1 MAELKAKITADTS
14 GFTAALKRAQS
25 AAASLK
31 PAMVGVAAAGAAAF
45 AALGV
50 AAVGVKKALDLGGTL
65 SDVAGQTGMT
75 TGKVMLLQTAFDQAG
90 IGADEVGK
98 TINKMQKALADA
110 AGGSGPAADA
120 LARVGLSAEELSGM
134 SPDEAFKKIG
144 EAINGIENPTARAA
158 TAMEIF
164 GKSGGKMLTL
174 FGDSGALATAA
185 DTLGSQAG
193 VMDKNAAVFDRVS
206 DLLNG
211 ASTKL
216 QGVFVGMAESI
227 APAILPLVE
236 EFNKMDFTALGQQ
249 IGSAA
254 AMFIQAMTDGSIWSI
269 MGDSIKISLGNA
281 VNFLWASLQGIMAAL
296 AALLP
301 ELIQNA
307 VTMFGF
313 VTKPDFWKGMLDA
326 LIGAAQ
332 AFGAKLLGI
341 IAEALS
347 LFSKIP
353 GLAGMLEKPMA
364 AIKGAGQSLQGS
376 ADSNLASGADKLT
389 PFMDAAKQRIGA
401 TLAAAGNGFQ
411 QGFNGASSAV
421 DVSGVQA
428 NLDET
433 FARLGT
439 TVESLKTQA
448 QTALPAINTPG
459 GIKLPALG
467 NFGGEA
473 DQGKQASNQP
483 LFASSLAKIG
493 GGGGIAGAPTALLDE
508 TRKQTNYL
516 RQIASRI
523 GGNSTP
529 VLA

>member
-1 MAELKAKITADTS
+1 MADVTVTLGAKDTGLQNSLKKAQTS
-14 GFTAALKRAQS
+14 VAA
-25 AAASLK
+25 LK
-31 PAMVGVAAAGAAAF
+31 PAMAGVAAGGAAAF
-45 AALGV
+45 AAL
-50 AAVGVKKALDLGGTL
+50 AAAGVGVKKALDLGGTL

-75 TGKVMLLQTAFDQAG
+75 AGKVMLLQTAFDQAG
-90 IGADEVGK
+90 LGADAVGPA
-98 TINKMQKALADA
+98 INKMQKAIADA
-110 AGGSGPAADA
+110 ASGTGPAADA
-120 LARVGLSAEELSGM
+120 LTRLGLSSEQLSSM
-134 SPDEAFKKIG
+134 TPDEAFKTLG
-144 EAINGIENPTARAA
+144 TAINGIENPTARAA
-158 TAMEIF
+158 TAMEVF

-174 FGDSGALATAA
+174 FGDSGALATAS
-185 DTLGSQAG
+185 DTLGAQAG
-193 VMDKNAAVFDRVS
+193 IMEKNAAVFDRVS

-211 ASTKL
+211 SSTKL

-227 APAILPLVE
+227 APALLPIVE

-254 AMFIQAMTDGSIWSI
+254 SMFITSMTDGSIWSI
-269 MGDSIKISLGNA
+269 IGDSIKISLGNA
-281 VNFLWASLQGIMAAL
+281 INFLWKSLQGIMGAL
-296 AALLP
+296 GGLIP

-313 VTKPDFWKGMLDA
+313 VTKADFWKGMQDA

-347 LFSKIP
+347 LFAKIP

-364 AIKGAGQSLQGS
+364 AIKGAGDSLQTS

-401 TLAAAGNGFQ
+401 TLAAAGSGFS
-411 QGFNGASSAV
+411 QGFDGAANV
-421 DVSGVQA
+421 FDLSGVQS
-428 NLDET
+428 NLDDT
-433 FARLGT
+433 FSRLGN

-448 QTALPAINTPG
+448 QAALPAPNTPG
-459 GIKLPALG
+459 GAKLPALG
-467 NFGGEA
+467 AFGGEA
-473 DQGKQASNQP
+473 AAAKQATNQP

-493 GGGGIAGAPTALLDE
+493 GGGGIAGAPSALLDE
-508 TRKQTNYL
+508 TRKQTQFL
-516 RQIASRI
+516 RQIAARI

>member
-14 GFTAALKRAQS
+14 GLTAAIKKAQT
-25 AAASLK
+25 AVASLK

-50 AAVGVKKALDLGGTL
+50 AAAGVKKALDLGGTL

-75 TGKVMLLQTAFDQAG
+75 AGKVMLLQTAFDQAG
-90 IGADEVGK
+90 IGADQVGPA
-98 TINKMQKALADA
+98 INKMQKAIASA
-110 AGGSGPAADA
+110 ASGTGPAADA
-120 LARVGLSAEELSGM
+120 LARLGLSSEQLSSM
-134 SPDEAFKKIG
+134 TPDEAFKTLG
-144 EAINGIENPTARAA
+144 TAINGIENPTARAA
-158 TAMEIF
+158 TAMEVF

-174 FGDSGALATAA
+174 FGDSGALATAS
-185 DTLGSQAG
+185 DTLGAQAG
-193 VMDKNAAVFDRVS
+193 IMERNASVFDRVS
-206 DLLNG
+206 DLING
-211 ASTKL
+211 SSTKL

-227 APAILPLVE
+227 APAILPLLE
-236 EFNKMDFTALGQQ
+236 QFNKMDFTALGQQ

-281 VNFLWASLQGIMAAL
+281 VNFLWASLQGIMGAL
-296 AALLP
+296 GALLP

-313 VTKPDFWKGMLDA
+313 ITKADFWKGLLDA

-341 IAEALS
+341 IAESLS

-401 TLAAAGNGFQ
+401 TLAAADSGFQ
-411 QGFNGASSAV
+411 QGFNGASNAV
-421 DVSGVQA
+421 DISGVQS
-428 NLDET
+428 NLDDT
-433 FARLGT
+433 FSRLGN
-439 TVESLKTQA
+439 TVESLKTQTQA
-448 QTALPAINTPG
+448 ALPATNTPG
-459 GIKLPALG
+459 GKKLPALG
-467 NFGGEA
+467 AFGDEA
-473 DQGKQASNQP
+473 AAGKQASNQP

-493 GGGGIAGAPTALLDE
+493 GGGGIAGAPALLDE
-508 TRKQTNYL
+508 TRKQTQFL
-516 RQIASRI
+516 RQIAARI
-523 GGNSTP
+523 GGNATP

>member
-1 MAELKAKITADTS
+1 MADVTVTLGAKDT
-14 GFTAALKRAQS
+14 GLQAALKKAQTS
-25 AAASLK
+25 VASLK

-45 AALGV
+45 AAL
-50 AAVGVKKALDLGGTL
+50 AAAGVGVKKALDLGGTL

-75 TGKVMLLQTAFDQAG
+75 AGKVMLLQTAFDQAG
-90 IGADEVGK
+90 LGADEVGK
-98 TINKMQKALADA
+98 TINKMQKAISDA
-110 AGGSGPAADA
+110 ADGSGPAAEA
-120 LARVGLSAEELSGM
+120 LAKLGLSSEQLASM
-134 SPDEAFKKIG
+134 KPDEAFKKIG

-164 GKSGGKMLTL
+164 GKSGGKLLTL
-174 FGDSGALATAA
+174 FGDSGALATAG
-185 DTLGSQAG
+185 DTLGSQASI
-193 VMDKNAAVFDRVS
+193 MDKNAAVFDRVS

-211 ASTKL
+211 SSTKL

-281 VNFLWASLQGIMAAL
+281 VNFLWASLQGIMGAL
-296 AALLP
+296 AGLIP

-307 VTMFGF
+307 VTMLGF
-313 VTKPDFWKGMLDA
+313 ITKADFWSGMLDA

-332 AFGAKLLGI
+332 AFGAKFLGI

-347 LFSKIP
+347 LFSEIP

-364 AIKGAGQSLQGS
+364 AIKGAGESLQGR
-376 ADSNLASGADKLT
+376 ADSNLAAGADKLT

-411 QGFNGASSAV
+411 QGFSGASTAV
-421 DVSGVQA
+421 DLSGVQA
-428 NLDET
+428 NLDDT
-433 FARLGT
+433 FTRLGN

-448 QTALPAINTPG
+448 VAALPSINTPAG
-459 GIKLPALG
+459 SKLPALG
-467 NFGGEA
+467 NFGAETA
-473 DQGKQASNQP
+473 GKQVSNQP

-493 GGGGIAGAPTALLDE
+493 GGGGIAGAPSALLDE
-508 TRKQTNYL
+508 TRKQTLYL
-516 RQIASRI
+516 RQIAARI